1 MKNISQT
8 DYRLITR
15 LVCVCV
21 FVQAVTVKE
30 ALSAKGRHIRRSLST
45 PNVQHVRPDLP
56 FTNVQKQN
64 TVHCV
69 TMDYNIYLFRALV
82 VNRTGPDVRMRT
94 WRLVITYYRQCVCC
108 ECLCLSVDFI
118 STDSLRRSHRRH
130 RIQLT
135 WSFTQQSS
143 VKRHACQ
150 KQRESR

>member
-1 MKNISQT
+1 MMAAFIGGSNITKPISNYKKCLNIVKNISQT
-8 DYRLITR
+8 DYQLITR

-69 TMDYNIYLFRALV
+69 TGL
-82 VNRTGPDVRMRT
+82 
-94 WRLVITYYRQCVCC
+94 
-108 ECLCLSVDFI
+108 
-118 STDSLRRSHRRH
+118 
-130 RIQLT
+130 
-135 WSFTQQSS
+135 
-143 VKRHACQ
+143 
-150 KQRESR
+150 